1 MSRFLVGSALF
12 AVAMLAIFGAGTAN
26 TVVSWFDNLGN
37 PSAEERSDN
46 SIAIA
51 ADLTPIQ
58 RAGSYVE
65 LQTTPSTA
73 SFQEAVQFGG
83 STGQGGAAPT
93 AVGQAAQTTTTSPAA
108 ASDTSIPA
116 LW

>member
-65 LQTTPSTA
+65 LQTAPSTA
-73 SFQEAVQFGG
+73 SFPEAALGV

>member
-26 TVVSWFDNLGN
+26 TVVSWINNLGN
-37 PSAEERSDN
+37 PSAEDRPDN

-65 LQTTPSTA
+65 LQITPSA
-73 SFQEAVQFGG
+73 FQEAVQFEGL
-83 STGQGGAAPT
+83 TGQGGTPPN
-93 AVGQAAQTTTTSPAA
+93 AVGQAAQTTTTAPAA